1 MEAALPALPPAA
13 VRLGGT
19 GPAGITTRIRALG
32 AAATEPTL
40 TSFMRDVPVL
50 AAPLVDLLR
59 GGPAEPVWHPVQD
72 PGSTVSWFQS
82 WS

>member
-1 MEAALPALPPAA
+1 
-13 VRLGGT
+13 
-19 GPAGITTRIRALG
+19 
-32 AAATEPTL
+32 
-40 TSFMRDVPVL
+40 MRDVPVL